1 MLIEVLKSKIH
12 RVKVTNANLNYMI
25 SKLCKKHITAAD
37 IVASEKVH
45 VVNNNNGE
53 RFELC
58 VIEGKENSGD
68 VTLNRPVT
76 RKVAKGGPIIIIS
89 YAQMCVEEIQNFKP
103 TVVFSNMKK
112 ATNYIRV

>member
-1 MLIEVLKSKIH
+1 
-12 RVKVTNANLNYMI
+12 MI
-25 SKLCKKHITAAD
+25 SKLCKKHTTAAD

-45 VVNNNNGE
+45 VVNNNGE

-76 RKVAKGGPIIIIS
+76 RKVVKGGPIIIIS
-89 YAQMCVEEIQNFKP
+89 YAQMFVEDIQNFKP

-112 ATNYIRV
+112 ATRNIRV